1 MRTASL
7 PPRTGTLALALALA
21 APFGAACGGDDD
33 DDVVGGS
40 PDAAP
45 DDCDQIELL
54 PIEYRPIASVSAGT
68 LETTQ
73 GDGVTD
79 AVIDATAGGLVNAAD
94 NPYLYIDLEQGVKV
108 AIDDVEAL
116 DSDAWDVAFKRP
128 NIRVNSGDSG
138 TGSVAVAAVAGSL
151 AGVTEA
157 PADAEFET
165 DDWSSESCTLLTLAD
180 GTPATA
186 FGEWYDYDDATHILT
201 PKAEVHVVRTRSGD
215 LVKLAIETYYG
226 DESDPTRGAV
236 YRVSWAPL

>member
-1 MRTASL
+1 MRRASLVIRTA
-7 PPRTGTLALALALA
+7 TLALALA
-21 APFGAACGGDDD
+21 APLGAACGGDDD
-33 DDVVGGS
+33 DVVGGT

-45 DDCDQIELL
+45 DACDQIALL
-54 PIEYRPIASVSAGT
+54 PIEYRPIASVSTGALDTSPG
-68 LETTQ
+68 E
-73 GDGVTD
+73 GATD
-79 AVIDATAGGLVNAAD
+79 AVIDATAGGLINAAD
-94 NPYLYIDLEQGVKV
+94 NPFLYIDLEQGTKV

-116 DSDAWDVAFKRP
+116 DSDAWDIAFKRP

-138 TGSVAVAAVAGSL
+138 TGDVAVAVVAGSL
-151 AGVTEA
+151 ADVTEA
-157 PADAEFET
+157 PADGEFET
-165 DDWSSESCTLLTLAD
+165 DDWSSDSCTLLTLAD

-226 DESDPTRGAV
+226 DEGDPTRGAV